1 MRSDDFFVEFV
12 VGTKWTKVDFVNGF
26 NVIPFYFAFG
36 LASPNVSEH
45 FFVKKQNF
53 MNQIVS

>member
-1 MRSDDFFVEFV
+1 MRPDDFFVEFV

-26 NVIPFYFAFG
+26 NVIPFYFNFG

-45 FFVKKQNF
+45 VFVKKQNL
-53 MNQIVS
+53 